1 MRATPRPATGNRSSG
16 GSMNDSKAGDLAAAS
31 EGGPQP
37 HGLGRALAGVE
48 AFSAS
53 ILKMPLRPYQ
63 AEVAR
68 AILASIAERR
78 GLTITVLMPRQS
90 GKNQLSAHL
99 EAYLLVRRQR
109 AGGSLV
115 KCAPTY
121 QPQV

>member
-1 MRATPRPATGNRSSG
+1 
-16 GSMNDSKAGDLAAAS
+16 MNDSEAGELAAMS
-31 EGGPQP
+31 GGGPRP
-37 HGLGRALAGVE
+37 HGLGRALADVE
-48 AFSAS
+48 AFGTS

-68 AILASIAERR
+68 AILASIGERR

-109 AGGSLV
+109 AGGSLE
-115 KCAPTY
+115 KSINSPLCR
-121 QPQV
+121 